1 MENLTVEELA
11 RIRPIL
17 DKINTKFCEQFFD
30 NPKRNED
37 GSVDINIW
45 LDEFDSKDIDY
56 VWELYL
62 HFFINCLNELFE
74 KNNIT
79 SRISLV
85 KGSDGILELK
95 TVEVNNE

>member
-1 MENLTVEELA
+1 MENLTAEELE

-30 NPKRNED
+30 SPKRNED
-37 GSVDINIW
+37 GSVDINIQ

-56 VWELYL
+56 AWELYL
-62 HFFINCLNELFE
+62 HSFVNCLNELFE

>member
-1 MENLTVEELA
+1 
-11 RIRPIL
+11 
-17 DKINTKFCEQFFD
+17 
-30 NPKRNED
+30 
-37 GSVDINIW
+37 
-45 LDEFDSKDIDY
+45 
-56 VWELYL
+56 
-62 HFFINCLNELFE
+62 LNELFE

>member
-37 GSVDINIW
+37 GSVDINI
-45 LDEFDSKDIDY
+45 
-56 VWELYL
+56 
-62 HFFINCLNELFE
+62 
-74 KNNIT
+74 
-79 SRISLV
+79 
-85 KGSDGILELK
+85 
-95 TVEVNNE
+95 